1 MPVDL
6 PLEPGDIVRYMRS
19 VGASDQT
26 IARYLGISASQVREF
41 LAEDQATTP
50 AGGDSRRCD
59 G

>member
-26 IARYLGISASQVREF
+26 IARYLGISTSQVRDF
-41 LAEDQATTP
+41 LMEDQGAKP
-50 AGGDSRRCD
+50 AGGDSRRHD